1 MIDIPSDA
9 VLLLKGNTFTGDL
22 DPYTPLFNIKSIG
35 SGIAK
40 TSSVAPRE
48 VRNKSLKMVE
58 EHGRDRNGSVIKG
71 GQLESSKQCKPEA
84 GPIVEESED
93 DLIDDGDSK
102 LSRNEEEAPWVEHIA
117 DERAARQV
125 MSDVLERYSVKTERE
140 LEENNKMLQHRIRC
154 KA

>member
-9 VLLLKGNTFTGDL
+9 VLFLKGNTFTGDL
-22 DPYTPLFNIKSIG
+22 DPYTPLMTIPNLRP
-35 SGIAK
+35 GIVK
-40 TSSVAPRE
+40 TASVAPRE
-48 VRNKSLKMVE
+48 VRNKSLKMIE
-58 EHGRDRNGSVIKG
+58 EHGQDRKGSVIKG
-71 GQLESSKQCKPEA
+71 QQPECLSKRKPEA

-93 DLIDDGDSK
+93 DYIDDGDSK
-102 LSRNEEEAPWVEHIA
+102 QAIEEEEAPWLAHIA

>member
-9 VLLLKGNTFTGDL
+9 VLLLKGNTYRDL
-22 DPYTPLFNIKSIG
+22 DLYTPLLNIPSKGIG
-35 SGIAK
+35 K

-58 EHGRDRNGSVIKG
+58 EHGRDRNSSVIKG

-102 LSRNEEEAPWVEHIA
+102 HSRNDEEAPWLEHIA

-125 MSDVLERYSVKTERE
+125 MSDVLERYSVKTDRE
-140 LEENNKMLQHRIRC
+140 LEENNKML
-154 KA
+154 

>member
-1 MIDIPSDA
+1 MPSDA

-22 DPYTPLFNIKSIG
+22 DPYTPLVNIKSVAAR
-35 SGIAK
+35 GIAK

-58 EHGRDRNGSVIKG
+58 EHGRDRKGSVTKG
-71 GQLESSKQCKPEA
+71 DRPESFKKPNPES

-102 LSRNEEEAPWVEHIA
+102 LSRNEEEAPWLEHIA

-125 MSDVLERYSVKTERE
+125 MSDVLERYSVKTDRE